1 MEISSRILSIS
12 MPCKLATSSSMPL
25 TSGRLQHRETPVT
38 RAATQVIQ
46 AAQIIQAVQVAYQK
60 QVTPAAQKAQVI
72 QAAQVFQTALVTQIA
87 PATYLEQIAPKI
99 KAQVRQGQP
108 QILDRTPPNQ
118 ETQVVVHKKRGQVQP
133 QAKLLNLLLRKT
145 IRIILQRLRLLLLQT
160 RRLITLAQN
169 PNNLN
174 QPPLLETNL
183 PPPLRLTSSPPYYLL
198 HILLTSIATISAKVT
213 SIALVSFN

>member
-1 MEISSRILSIS
+1 MEITSRILSIS
-12 MPCKLATSSSMPL
+12 MPCKLATSSSMPP
-25 TSGRLQHRETPVT
+25 TSGRLRYRETPVT

-60 QVTPAAQKAQVI
+60 QVTPVAQTAQVI

-145 IRIILQRLRLLLLQT
+145 ILQRLRLLLVQP
-160 RRLITLAQN
+160 RRRINLVQSRN
-169 PNNLN
+169 SLN
-174 QPPLLETNL
+174 QPPLPETNL

-198 HILLTSIATISAKVT
+198 HILLTSTATISAKVT